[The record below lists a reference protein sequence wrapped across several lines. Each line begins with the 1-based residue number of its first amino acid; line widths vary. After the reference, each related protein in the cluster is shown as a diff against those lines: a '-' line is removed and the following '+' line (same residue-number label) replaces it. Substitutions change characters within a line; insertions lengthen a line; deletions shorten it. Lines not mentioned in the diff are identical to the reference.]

1 MVQLFIAK
9 IRYFILFFSKG
20 KKNMYISILSQTQ
33 NLLIMKKFI
42 SLLIFFISLSI
53 SSQDTYLQCGKVIDT
68 ERGKV
73 LKKKTIIVSSD
84 KIVGIKNGY
93 VSSENPLDIVI
104 DLKSK
109 TVMPGLI
116 DLHVHIESEFN
127 PQKYM
132 NAFTANDADIAFGSL
147 KFAEITLMAG
157 FTTVRD
163 LGGTGINISLR
174 DAIAKGE
181 VVGPRIFT
189 AGKAIGT
196 TGGHADPTNG
206 WKNSLRGDPGPKEG
220 VINSVDDAKKAVRQR
235 YKDGADNIKITAT
248 GGVMSIAKNGQ
259 NPQFTLEEIKS
270 ICETAKDYGMII
282 AAHAHGDEGI
292 QRAIIGGVTTIEHG
306 TLMSDKSMELM
317 KEYGTYYVPTITAGK
332 EVAEKAKIKG
342 YYDEL
347 VVPKALAIGPQIQS
361 TFAKAYKAG
370 VKIAFGS
377 DAGVY
382 PHGINGK
389 EFAYMNEVGM
399 PVMECIQSATITNAS
414 ILSMENDLG
423 KIKEGFIADIVA
435 TEENPLDNVSTLEKV
450 VFVMK
455 EGIVYKQ

>member
-1 MVQLFIAK
+1 MS
-9 IRYFILFFSKG
+9 FSV
-20 KKNMYISILSQTQ
+20 SA
-33 NLLIMKKFI
+33 
-42 SLLIFFISLSI
+42 
-53 SSQDTYLQCGKVIDT
+53 QDSYLHCGKIIDT
-68 ERGKV
+68 DSGKI
-73 LKKKTIIVSSD
+73 LKNKTIVVSSG
-84 KIVGIKNGY
+84 KIVAIKNGY
-93 VSSENPLDIVI
+93 VSPVNSEDTVI

-132 NAFTANDADIAFGSL
+132 NAFTANEADIAFGSL
-147 KFAEITLMAG
+147 QYARVTLMAG

-163 LGGTGINISLR
+163 LGGSGVNIALKN
-174 DAIAKGE
+174 AVAKGK
-181 VVGPRIFT
+181 VIGPRIFT

-206 WKNSLRGDPGPKEG
+206 WKNSLKGDPGPKEG
-220 VINSVDDAKKAVRQR
+220 VINSVDEAKKAVRQR

-270 ICETAKDYGMII
+270 ICDTAKDYGMIV

-306 TLMSDKSMELM
+306 TMMSDKSMQLM
-317 KEYGTYYVPTITAGK
+317 IEHGTYYVPTITAGK

-347 VVPKALAIGPQIQS
+347 VVPKALAIGPKIQA
-361 TFAKAYKAG
+361 TFKKAYNAG

-382 PHGINGK
+382 PHGINAK
-389 EFAYMNEVGM
+389 EFGYMNEVGM
-399 PVMECIQSATITNAS
+399 PAIECIQSATTTNAL
-414 ILSMENDLG
+414 ILGMENDLG
-423 KIKEGFIADIVA
+423 QIKEGFIADIVA
-435 TEENPLDNVSTLEKV
+435 TEDNPLENISTMENV

-455 EGIVYKQ
+455 EGVVYKK